1 MDHEKI
7 KSILETNLQGSEV
20 ILSNS
25 DCNLTLTIVSDKF
38 IGQTLL
44 NRHKEVLSH
53 LKEMFLLGGASCV
66 KYKDFNQRGVQSWK
80 NLRSLVA
87 QD

>member
-7 KSILETNLQGSEV
+7 KSILEANLQGSEV

-38 IGQTLL
+38 IGQKVL

-53 LKEMFLLGGASCV
+53 LKE
-66 KYKDFNQRGVQSWK
+66 
-80 NLRSLVA
+80 
-87 QD
+87 

>member
-7 KSILETNLQGSEV
+7 KSILENSLQGSEV

-38 IGQTLL
+38 IGQKIL

-53 LKEMFLLGGASCV
+53 LKEFFSSGELHALSIKTLTNEEFSLG
-66 KYKDFNQRGVQSWK
+66 KT
-80 NLRSLVA
+80 
-87 QD
+87 

>member
-38 IGQTLL
+38 IGQKCSIDTKSFISPQECFSSGELHALSIKTLT
-44 NRHKEVLSH
+44 KEEFS
-53 LKEMFLLGGASCV
+53 LG
-66 KYKDFNQRGVQSWK
+66 KT
-80 NLRSLVA
+80 
-87 QD
+87 

>member
-7 KSILETNLQGSEV
+7 KSILESNLQGSEV

-25 DCNLTLTIVSDKF
+25 DCNLTLTIASDKF
-38 IGQTLL
+38 IGQKVL

-53 LKEMFLLGGASCV
+53 LKESFSSGELHALSIKTLTKEEFSLG
-66 KYKDFNQRGVQSWK
+66 KT
-80 NLRSLVA
+80 
-87 QD
+87 

>member
-7 KSILETNLQGSEV
+7 KGILESKFQGCEV
-20 ILSNS
+20 ILSDS

-38 IGQTLL
+38 IGQTVL

-53 LKEMFLLGGASCV
+53 LKECFSSGELHALSIKTLTKEEFALG
-66 KYKDFNQRGVQSWK
+66 KT
-80 NLRSLVA
+80 
-87 QD
+87 

>member
-25 DCNLTLTIVSDKF
+25 DCNLTLTIICDKF
-38 IGQTLL
+38 IGQTVI

-53 LKEMFLLGGASCV
+53 LKEYFSSGELHALSIKTLTKEEFTLG
-66 KYKDFNQRGVQSWK
+66 KT
-80 NLRSLVA
+80 
-87 QD
+87 

>member
-7 KSILETNLQGSEV
+7 KSILETSLQGSEV

-25 DCNLTLTIVSDKF
+25 DCNLTLTIIYDKF
-38 IGQTLL
+38 IGQTVI

-53 LKEMFLLGGASCV
+53 LKEYFSSGELHALSIKTLTKEEFTLG
-66 KYKDFNQRGVQSWK
+66 KT
-80 NLRSLVA
+80 
-87 QD
+87 

>member
-7 KSILETNLQGSEV
+7 KSILEANLQGSEV

-38 IGQTLL
+38 IGQKVL

-53 LKEMFLLGGASCV
+53 LKECFSSGSFMLSIKTLTKEEFSLG
-66 KYKDFNQRGVQSWK
+66 KT
-80 NLRSLVA
+80 
-87 QD
+87 